1 MGSKRNHAAITG
13 ERGAAGIAAIWIEIG
28 SQAVFFFASRE
39 RDVLTKDLLRVS
51 RVGGGYRPRFT
62 DERDRSLAARV
73 IGIFQGHVGESRSAL
88 DDALATLEGEA
99 DDFKLVRGFAS
110 LLEREA
116 VFDTRAAVEP
126 ERARDAVFRA
136 AAERDVVT
144 AGERA
149 AVLEETAERLGVSSS
164 ALDASLYA
172 DLEEREIMVAFDPR
186 WEPAELR
193 AQYDL
198 SLVQT
203 QKRDRSDGIQITP
216 DNLIQRYNLSLA
228 QTALFDATE
237 ARIQSSDPRTLV
249 SAVKWLGLMYE
260 VRKEGGHWEVVV
272 TGPDSLFRSTR
283 RYGTMFARLLRTVA
297 KASEW
302 ELTATI
308 DDRGTERTMRLS
320 DEDPIEVPDPE
331 STEEVSFD
339 SDVEASFATRFESL
353 NLDWD
358 LVREPEPLE
367 VGASVM
373 IPDFAFD
380 YRYADFRVFFE
391 IMGFWTPDYVE
402 KKLGQ
407 LETVE
412 DVEMLVAV
420 DKSLGVSEEIEARN
434 HRTITY
440 SSSIS
445 LKDVRAALRHYE
457 DQLVTETVSE
467 LPDELRPDADAI
479 TFEELAAEYSVS
491 ETALEDMTFPEHDLV
506 GRTLVRPAVLDELGG
521 QIEAEMAL
529 SEVKELFAEYGMN
542 DASAILSELGYSV
555 EWDGLSGGTVRR
567 KG

>member
-1 MGSKRNHAAITG
+1 
-13 ERGAAGIAAIWIEIG
+13 
-28 SQAVFFFASRE
+28 
-39 RDVLTKDLLRVS
+39 VLTKDLLRVS
-51 RVGGGYRPRFT
+51 RREGGYRPQFT
-62 DERDRSLAARV
+62 RPDDERLAARV
-73 IGIFQGHVGESRSAL
+73 IGVFQGHVDRPRSELRAAL
-88 DDALATLEGEA
+88 TAVEREA
-99 DDFKLVRGFAS
+99 EDFKLVRGFAK

-116 VFDTRAAVEP
+116 TFETRAAVDP
-126 ERARDAVFRA
+126 ERARETAFRIAAERGVVTETERA
-136 AAERDVVT
+136 AALDAT
-144 AGERA
+144 G
-149 AVLEETAERLGVSSS
+149 ERLGVSREAVES
-164 ALDASLYA
+164 SLYA
-172 DLEEREIMVAFDPR
+172 DLDERQVLAAFDAR
-186 WEPAELR
+186 WDPPELC

-198 SLVQT
+198 SLAQT
-203 QKRDRSDGIQITP
+203 KERDHSSGIQITP
-216 DNLIQRYNLSLA
+216 ENLTQRYNLSLA

-237 ARIQSSDPRTLV
+237 ARIRSSDPRTLV

-260 VRKEGGHWEVVV
+260 IQKEDGHWEVVV

-283 RYGTMFARLLRTVA
+283 RYGTVFARLLRTVA

-308 DDRGTERTMRLS
+308 DDHGTERTMRLS
-320 DEDPIEVPDPE
+320 DEDPIEVPDSE

-339 SDVEASFATRFESL
+339 SDVEASFATRFEAL
-353 NLDWD
+353 DPDWD

-434 HRTITY
+434 HRAITY
-440 SSSIS
+440 SSSVS
-445 LKDVRAALRHYE
+445 LKDVRATLRHYE
-457 DQLVTETVSE
+457 DQLVTEAVSE

-479 TFEELAAEYSVS
+479 TFEELAAEYGVS
-491 ETALEDMTFPEHDLV
+491 ETALEDVTFPEHELV

-521 QIEAEMAL
+521 QIETEMAL
-529 SEVKELFAEYGMN
+529 SEVKELFAEYGMD
-542 DASAILSELGYSV
+542 DASAALSELGYSV
-555 EWDGLSGGTVRR
+555 EWNGLSGGTVRR
-567 KG
+567 KK